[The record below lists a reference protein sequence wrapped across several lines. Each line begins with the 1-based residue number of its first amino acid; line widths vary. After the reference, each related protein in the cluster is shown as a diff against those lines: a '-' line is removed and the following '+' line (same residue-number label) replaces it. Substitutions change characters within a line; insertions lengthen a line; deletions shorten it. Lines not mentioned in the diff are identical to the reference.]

1 MKPFN
6 INSFPIQTVFVFGVL
21 LAADSA
27 RSESLSTT
35 PLWELGAFG
44 VGVSQQ
50 AYPGSD
56 QQVSRGLVLPYLV
69 YRGRFLRADRETA
82 GLRAIKTP
90 SFELDVGVA
99 GSFGAKSD
107 DIKARSG
114 MPDLGTLVEF
124 GPRLRWNIGEV
135 SGAGALRMEL
145 PLRGVFDLS
154 DRAAHRGMAF
164 EPRLVLQR
172 SSQDGWNYTTG
183 VGAIFADQRLAQTFY
198 GVDPAYAETGRPAY
212 HAQSGLVAWRLTAS
226 FSKNLSRD
234 WRLFGFGRFD
244 SLAGAANE
252 ASPLVKRTS
261 GGTVGIGIAYTWLR
275 SDRTASD

>member
-6 INSFPIQTVFVFGVL
+6 INSFPLQTVFVFGVL

-27 RSESLSTT
+27 QSESLSTT

-124 GPRLRWNIGEV
+124 GPRLRWNIG
-135 SGAGALRMEL
+135 G
-145 PLRGVFDLS
+145 GVRCRCFT
-154 DRAAHRGMAF
+154 
-164 EPRLVLQR
+164 
-172 SSQDGWNYTTG
+172 DGTS
-183 VGAIFADQRLAQTFY
+183 I
-198 GVDPAYAETGRPAY
+198 
-212 HAQSGLVAWRLTAS
+212 AWS
-226 FSKNLSRD
+226 
-234 WRLFGFGRFD
+234 
-244 SLAGAANE
+244 
-252 ASPLVKRTS
+252 
-261 GGTVGIGIAYTWLR
+261 I
-275 SDRTASD
+275 

>member
-27 RSESLSTT
+27 QSESLSTT

-82 GLRAIKTP
+82 GFRAIKTP

-135 SGAGALRMEL
+135 SGASALRMEL

-172 SSQDGWNYTTG
+172 SSQDGWSYTTG

-244 SLAGAANE
+244 SLTGAANE